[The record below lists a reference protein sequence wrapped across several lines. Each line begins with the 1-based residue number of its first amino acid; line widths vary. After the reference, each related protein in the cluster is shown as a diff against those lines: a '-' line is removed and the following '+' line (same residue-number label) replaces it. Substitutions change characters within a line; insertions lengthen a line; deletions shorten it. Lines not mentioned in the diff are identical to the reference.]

1 MEDKK
6 ITLKQTVTDRSG
18 NQEVKTISTYTD
30 EAILNA
36 ETSINSKITALNS
49 SVSKNT
55 ANISAISSEISKLK
69 AEDIVIDIVDPIG
82 PVLDETFANNSW
94 ENISWGL
101 ANGNPA
107 KWALGAEK
115 PLALTNGTT
124 YTIRLC
130 DMLENRYECVDSSQT
145 QHAVLEFKK
154 CFEIEYSM
162 NSSYTNSGGW
172 ADSKM
177 KTANILNIWNL
188 LPDDF
193 KSIVLN
199 VKLLSTTGGG
209 NNNATTSESENKIWL
224 PSALEI
230 FSTWKSGDFLKAL
243 QAEMNG
249 KPQFQL
255 YAQNDTNSFRIKN
268 RNGGSD
274 KWWLRTPY
282 PSNSGNFCQ
291 VSNEGNTDND
301 YADDVWGVSPCF
313 AI

>member
-1 MEDKK
+1 MENKK
-6 ITLKQTVTDRSG
+6 ITLRQTITDRSG

-69 AEDIVIDIVDPIG
+69 AEDIVIDIADPIG

-115 PLALTNGTT
+115 PLALTNGAT

-145 QHAVLEFKK
+145 QHAVLEFKE
-154 CFEIEYSM
+154 CFKTEYLM

-177 KTANILNIWNL
+177 KTASILNIWNL

-224 PSALEI
+224 PSALEM
-230 FSTWKSGDFLKAL
+230 FSTWNDGDFLKAL

-255 YAQNDTNSFRIKN
+255 YAQNDTDSFRIKN
-268 RNGGSD
+268 RNGKSD
-274 KWWLRTPY
+274 KWWLRSPC
-282 PSNSGNFCQ
+282 PSNSNYFCQ
-291 VSNEGNTDND
+291 VGSDGSSD
-301 YADDVWGVSPCF
+301 YHIAGVVWGVSPCF